1 MHAVVD
7 SNQIKLNLLILK
19 STYIAL
25 RLKHMVVDKMHARS
39 MGPVTQLVRQPTD
52 GRSRAGGL
60 RIGEM
65 ERFPPL
71 THPHSHP
78 PLTGTRPLPTTL
90 DHNPYP
96 QGLFAWTWCHCL
108 YEGASDVEI

>member
-19 STYIAL
+19 STYTYIAL

-65 ERFPPL
+65 ERCPP
-71 THPHSHP
+71 P
-78 PLTGTRPLPTTL
+78 PPRPLPLNSISAT
-90 DHNPYP
+90 HPP
-96 QGLFAWTWCHCL
+96 
-108 YEGASDVEI
+108 

>member
-1 MHAVVD
+1 
-7 SNQIKLNLLILK
+7 
-19 STYIAL
+19 
-25 RLKHMVVDKMHARS
+25 MVVDKMHARS

-65 ERFPPL
+65 ERCPPPPPPATTQLNFRNPPPL
-71 THPHSHP
+71 TTKHPFP
-78 PLTGTRPLPTTL
+78 YPT
-90 DHNPYP
+90 YP
-96 QGLFAWTWCHCL
+96 QGLLAWTRCHCV